1 MRRWVKSGSDSI
13 LNIQTKYSGSLI
25 NELLDFVFLPFAISK
40 TNVPLINEQIGA
52 QKKKLKRPRWLAA
65 GFILVRPISDGSFG
79 PAKAAQ
85 RSAALKE
92 TQKKMRFT
100 CEMSYQCSEELRCPR
115 TVLFSVYGLE
125 SLKIC
130 ASTCASAR
138 TTPSLLQLFPVAFK
152 ISAPLQ
158 KGVAL
163 QPVGFYFETHS
174 NITTFTTADIFRNR
188 SMSFCS
194 SANLH
199 VQICF
204 QAATLH
210 NAPQFTALSAIE
222 RVSFKHVL

>member
-1 MRRWVKSGSDSI
+1 MG
-13 LNIQTKYSGSLI
+13 
-25 NELLDFVFLPFAISK
+25 
-40 TNVPLINEQIGA
+40 
-52 QKKKLKRPRWLAA
+52 
-65 GFILVRPISDGSFG
+65 
-79 PAKAAQ
+79 
-85 RSAALKE
+85 
-92 TQKKMRFT
+92 FT
-100 CEMSYQCSEELRCPR
+100 CEMSYQCSEALRCPR
-115 TVLFSVYGLE
+115 TVLFFSVYGLE

-138 TTPSLLQLFPVAFK
+138 MTPPSLLQRLPVAFK

-158 KGVAL
+158 KRVAL
-163 QPVGFYFETHS
+163 QPVGFYFEIRS
-174 NITTFTTADIFRNR
+174 NVTTFTIADIFRNG

-222 RVSFKHVL
+222 RVWHDKVVFLFGLIKANFGIPSLSFEAWHSCKWVI